1 MREANREEAER
12 QFSFTR
18 RDFQK
23 IRDLIYTRAGITL
36 ADNKRDMVY
45 NRIVKRVRLFGLKDF
60 SSYLAMLEADADQAE
75 WEHFT
80 NALTTNLTAFFRE
93 AHHFEI
99 LQDYLQSLGSARPIT
114 LWCSAAST
122 GEEPYSIAMAAVEA
136 FGSFSA
142 PVRIL
147 ATDLDTHVLEQ
158 GRKGVYT
165 LDRLDKMDAE
175 RKRRFF
181 LRGKGDKSGY
191 CKVVPELQAMIS
203 FRQLNL
209 LDARWPVRG
218 PFEAVFCRNVMIYF
232 DKPTQYAIL
241 KKFVPVIQPHG
252 LLFAGHSES
261 FMHASDLFR
270 TTGRTVYQR
279 NDPVARAARQ
289 AEGAAA

>member
-1 MREANREEAER
+1 MSDATRDEAER

-23 IRDLIYTRAGITL
+23 IRDLIYARAGITL

-60 SSYLAMLEADADQAE
+60 SSYLAMLEADADQSE

-99 LQDYLQSLGSARPIT
+99 LRDYLQSLDSARPIT

-122 GEEPYSIAMAAVEA
+122 GEEPYSIAMTAVEA
-136 FGSFSA
+136 FGSFNA

-191 CKVVPELQAMIS
+191 CKVVPELQSMIS

>member
-1 MREANREEAER
+1 MSDIIRDEAER

-23 IRDLIYTRAGITL
+23 IRDLIYARAGITL

-45 NRIVKRVRLFGLKDF
+45 NRIVKRVRLLGLRDF
-60 SSYLAMLEADADQAE
+60 SSYLAMLEADSDQPE

-99 LQDYLQSLGSARPIT
+99 LRDYLQSLGSARPIT

-122 GEEPYSIAMAAVEA
+122 GEEPYSIAMTAVEA
-136 FGSFSA
+136 FGSFNA

-158 GRKGVYT
+158 GRQGVYT
-165 LDRLDKMDAE
+165 LDRLEKMDAE

-191 CKVVPELQAMIS
+191 CKVVPELQAMIT

-209 LDARWPVRG
+209 LDERWPVRG

-261 FMHASDLFR
+261 FMHAADLFR

-289 AEGAAA
+289 SQEAAA

>member
-1 MREANREEAER
+1 MSEANREEAER

-75 WEHFT
+75 WEQFT